1 MRYVKKADIIYI
13 TALVFAILGFVAV
26 LFFVSYKHNSDKVI
40 IEVAGEV
47 YGEYSLYED
56 RIIEINE
63 LGHNIVVIE
72 NGTVYMEHADCPDQ
86 VCVEHYAI
94 RSNLGTIVCLPNQ
107 VIVYLDAENY
117 SEVDVM
123 S

>member
-1 MRYVKKADIIYI
+1 MKYIKKADIIYI
-13 TALVFAILGFVAV
+13 SLLVLLILGFIGV
-26 LFFVSYKHNSDKVI
+26 LFFTTYKHSDKVI

-56 RIIEINE
+56 RRIEIDE
-63 LGHNIVVIE
+63 LGHNVVVIE
-72 NGTVYMEHADCPDQ
+72 DGIVYMESADCPDQ

-107 VIVYLDAENY
+107 VIVYLDANNY